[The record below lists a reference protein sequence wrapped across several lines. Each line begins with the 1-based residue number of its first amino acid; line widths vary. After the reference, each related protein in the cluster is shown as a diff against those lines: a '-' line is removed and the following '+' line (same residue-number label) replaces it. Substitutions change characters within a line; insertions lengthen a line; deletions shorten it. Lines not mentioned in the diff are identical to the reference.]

1 MSAEENK
8 RTVQS
13 IFEAFG
19 RGDIPGVLGHLSE
32 DVTWKAP
39 GPEVIPYFGDRR
51 GHAGA
56 TEFFV
61 QLGTNVDFEHFEPG
75 AFVAEGDKVVVLAMF
90 GELGKSELDLHELF
104 EAGGNDP
111 GARVAVFQDVEWL
124 VERGLLEERGN
135 DFYALT

>member
-19 RGDIPGVLGHLSE
+19 RGDIPAVLEHVAE
-32 DVTWKAP
+32 DATWKAP
-39 GPEVIPYFGDRR
+39 GPSVVSYFGDRR

-61 QLGTNVDFEHFEPG
+61 QLGTSVDFERFEPR
-75 AFVAEGDKVVVLAMF
+75 AFVAEGDKVVA
-90 GELGKSELDLHELF
+90 LGS
-104 EAGGNDP
+104 
-111 GARVAVFQDVEWL
+111 
-124 VERGLLEERGN
+124 ERGRVKETGKTFDN
-135 DFYALT
+135 DWALVFTFDGSGKVTGFQCYEDTAAIAEAFS

>member
-19 RGDIPGVLGHLSE
+19 RGDVPGVLSHLSE

-51 GHAGA
+51 GHDGA
-56 TEFFV
+56 TEFIRRV
-61 QLGTNVDFEHFEPG
+61 KAT
-75 AFVAEGDKVVVLAMF
+75 
-90 GELGKSELDLHELF
+90 GKSFDNDWALVFTVEGGKVTGFQCYENTAAIA
-104 EAGGNDP
+104 EA
-111 GARVAVFQDVEWL
+111 FS
-124 VERGLLEERGN
+124 
-135 DFYALT
+135 

>member
-8 RTVQS
+8 RVVQS

-19 RGDIPGVLGHLSE
+19 RGDVPGVLSHLSE

-51 GHAGA
+51 GHEGA

-61 QLGTNVDFEHFEPG
+61 QLGTTVDFEHFEPG
-75 AFVAEGDKVVVLAMF
+75 AFVAEGERVVVL
-90 GELGKSELDLHELF
+90 G
-104 EAGGNDP
+104 
-111 GARVAVFQDVEWL
+111 R
-124 VERGLLEERGN
+124 ERGRVKRTGKTFDNEW
-135 DFYALT
+135 ALVFLFDGGKVTGFQCYENTAAIAEAFA

>member
-1 MSAEENK
+1 MSTEDNK
-8 RTVQS
+8 RTVQA

-19 RGDIPGVLGHLSE
+19 HGDIPAVLEHVSE

-39 GPEVIPYFGDRR
+39 GPEVVNYFGDRR

-75 AFVAEGDKVVVLAMF
+75 AFVAEGDRVVVL
-90 GELGKSELDLHELF
+90 G
-104 EAGGNDP
+104 
-111 GARVAVFQDVEWL
+111 R
-124 VERGLLEERGN
+124 ERGRVKGTGKTFDNEW
-135 DFYALT
+135 ALVFTFDGGKVSGFQCYENTAAIAEAFS

>member
-8 RTVQS
+8 RVVQA

-19 RGDIPGVLGHLSE
+19 RGDVPGVLTHLSE

-39 GPEVIPYFGDRR
+39 GPEVVPYFGDRR

-61 QLGTNVDFEHFEPG
+61 QLGTNVDFESFEPG
-75 AFVAEGDKVVVLAMF
+75 VFVAEGDRVVALGRERVKVR
-90 GELGKSELDLHELF
+90 GTGKSFDNDWALVF
-104 EAGGNDP
+104 TFAGGKVTD
-111 GARVAVFQDVEWL
+111 FQIYENTSAIA
-124 VERGLLEERGN
+124 EAFG
-135 DFYALT
+135 

>member
-1 MSAEENK
+1 MSAEGNK

-19 RGDIPGVLGHLSE
+19 RGDVPGVLAHLSE

-39 GPEVIPYFGDRR
+39 GPDVIPYFGDRS

-75 AFVAEGDKVVVLAMF
+75 TFVAEGDRVVVL
-90 GELGKSELDLHELF
+90 G
-104 EAGGNDP
+104 
-111 GARVAVFQDVEWL
+111 R
-124 VERGLLEERGN
+124 ERGRVKGTGKTFDNEW
-135 DFYALT
+135 ALVFTFGSDSKVIGFQCYENTAAIAEAFS

>member
-19 RGDIPGVLGHLSE
+19 RGDIPGVLGHVSE

-39 GPEVIPYFGDRR
+39 GPDVVTYFGDRH

-61 QLGTNVDFEHFEPG
+61 RLGTSVDFEHFEPG
-75 AFVAEGDKVVVLAMF
+75 AFIADGDRVVVL
-90 GELGKSELDLHELF
+90 G
-104 EAGGNDP
+104 
-111 GARVAVFQDVEWL
+111 R
-124 VERGLLEERGN
+124 ERGKVRATGKTFDNEW
-135 DFYALT
+135 ALVFTFDGGKVSGFQCYENTAAIAEAFS

>member
-19 RGDIPGVLGHLSE
+19 RGDVAAVLAHVSE
-32 DVTWKAP
+32 DVTWRAP
-39 GPEVIPYFGDRR
+39 GPEVVSYFGDRR

-61 QLGTNVDFEHFEPG
+61 QLGTNVDFEHFEPSTFI
-75 AFVAEGDKVVVLAMF
+75 ADGDKVVA
-90 GELGKSELDLHELF
+90 LG
-104 EAGGNDP
+104 
-111 GARVAVFQDVEWL
+111 R
-124 VERGLLEERGN
+124 ERGRVKGTGKTFDNEW
-135 DFYALT
+135 ALVFTFDSGGKVTGFQCYENTAAIAEAFS

>member
-8 RTVQS
+8 RVVQA

-19 RGDIPGVLGHLSE
+19 RGDVPGVLSHLSE

-39 GPEVIPYFGDRR
+39 GPEVVSYFGDRR

-61 QLGTNVDFEHFEPG
+61 QLGTNVDFEYFEPG
-75 AFVAEGDKVVVLAMF
+75 VFVAEDDRVVALGRERGKVKTT
-90 GELGKSELDLHELF
+90 GKSFDNDWALVF
-104 EAGGNDP
+104 TFAGGKVSD
-111 GARVAVFQDVEWL
+111 FQIYENTSAIAEAFV
-124 VERGLLEERGN
+124 
-135 DFYALT
+135 

>member
-19 RGDIPGVLGHLSE
+19 RGDIPGVLEHVSE
-32 DVTWKAP
+32 DVKWKAP
-39 GPEVIPYFGDRR
+39 GPAVVTYFGDRR

-61 QLGTNVDFEHFEPG
+61 QLGTAVDFQHFEPA
-75 AFVAEGDKVVVLAMF
+75 AFVAEGDRVVVL
-90 GELGKSELDLHELF
+90 G
-104 EAGGNDP
+104 
-111 GARVAVFQDVEWL
+111 R
-124 VERGLLEERGN
+124 ERGLVRGTGKTFDN
-135 DFYALT
+135 EWALVFTFDGGGKVTGFQCYENTAAIAEAFS

>member
-8 RTVQS
+8 RVVQA

-19 RGDIPGVLGHLSE
+19 RGDVPAVLSHLSE

-39 GPEVIPYFGDRR
+39 GPEVVSYFGDRR

-61 QLGTNVDFEHFEPG
+61 QLGTNVDFEYFEPG
-75 AFVAEGDKVVVLAMF
+75 VFVAEGDRVVALGRERGKVKAT
-90 GELGKSELDLHELF
+90 GKSFDNDWALVFTFGGGGKVTDFQIYENTSAIA
-104 EAGGNDP
+104 EAF
-111 GARVAVFQDVEWL
+111 V
-124 VERGLLEERGN
+124 
-135 DFYALT
+135 